1 LFGLTYFWVCV
12 KQLMQ
17 INKLVCSIIIKFF
30 NVVYEKTTYKDA
42 TFVNKNTWINIEV
55 YLFA

>member
-1 LFGLTYFWVCV
+1 
-12 KQLMQ
+12 MQ